1 MTLLSS
7 GQKASRPLR
16 SVTTPQ
22 TTIRFVYNVKANVAI
37 HPAPNIL
44 QNPYNRHD
52 YLQPSQPDRRL
63 SIDIREETGIDLAD
77 LSAGGLFKIDQ
88 HMPSLV
94 KVLAVYCQDE
104 IKEWNLSP
112 REFARAIKGNVLR
125 SAREAVLNAVES
137 FFPPSSW

>member
-1 MTLLSS
+1 M
-7 GQKASRPLR
+7 
-16 SVTTPQ
+16 
-22 TTIRFVYNVKANVAI
+22 AI

-63 SIDIREETGIDLAD
+63 SIDIREETD

-104 IKEWNLSP
+104 IKERNLSP
-112 REFARAIKGNVLR
+112 REFARAIKGNVRR
-125 SAREAVLNAVES
+125 SALEAVLKAVES